1 MPTTHRRTTTR
12 TLTRRGRYTACAS
25 AAVLTLGVAAAAVVW
40 QAPAGTAHT
49 PRTRTDAVYC
59 GLVACSVLHSDGTV
73 TALPAR
79 SVPAAGPSSGRAHGR
94 SRASSAPM
102 PSASSSAPVAGP
114 APVQS
119 PTPAPAQ
126 PPTPTPTPVPGPTP
140 TPTPSPTP
148 SPTPTPAGADVTVS
162 YSTLWQWD
170 GGFKGELDIVN
181 QGDSAVNGW
190 QLVITLPGDQVQS
203 VWNANWQQD
212 DWDSVIMTPVPSD
225 QVIEPGT
232 SVSVVF
238 VAQGDPAEPTDC
250 TFNGSPC
257 D

>member
-12 TLTRRGRYTACAS
+12 TLSRRGRYAAGAA
-25 AAVLTLGVAAAAVVW
+25 AAVLTLGVAATAVAW
-40 QAPAGTAHT
+40 QAPNGTAHT
-49 PRTRTDAVYC
+49 PRTRTAAVYC

-79 SVPAAGPSSGRAHGR
+79 SVPAAGPTSGRAHGR
-94 SRASSAPM
+94 PRASSAAT
-102 PSASSSAPVAGP
+102 PSASSSAPATGSV
-114 APVQS
+114 
-119 PTPAPAQ
+119 PAQ
-126 PPTPTPTPVPGPTP
+126 PPTPAASPGPPPTPTPDPTPVPGPTP
-140 TPTPSPTP
+140 TSSPTP
-148 SPTPTPAGADVTVS
+148 DDPAVTVS
-162 YSTLWQWD
+162 YSTLWQWHD
-170 GGFKGELDIVN
+170 GFKGELDIVN

-190 QLVITLPGDQVQS
+190 QLVITLPGDQVQT
-203 VWNANWQQD
+203 VWNANWQPD
-212 DWDSVIMTPVPSD
+212 GWDSVIMTPVPSD

-232 SVSVVF
+232 SVSIIF

>member
-12 TLTRRGRYTACAS
+12 TLTRRGRYAACAA
-25 AAVLTLGVAAAAVVW
+25 AAVLTLGVAAAAVAW
-40 QAPAGTAHT
+40 QAPNGAAHT
-49 PRTRTDAVYC
+49 SRTRTDAVYC

-79 SVPAAGPSSGRAHGR
+79 SVPAAGPSSGGTHARP
-94 SRASSAPM
+94 RASSAPM
-102 PSASSSAPVAGP
+102 PSASSSAPATGP
-114 APVQS
+114 APVQPPT
-119 PTPAPAQ
+119 PTPAPSPGQ
-126 PPTPTPTPVPGPTP
+126 PPTPTPTPDPTPVSGPTP
-140 TPTPSPTP
+140 TS
-148 SPTPTPAGADVTVS
+148 SPTPAGPAVTVS
-162 YSTLWQWD
+162 YSTLRQWD

-190 QLVITLPGDQVQS
+190 QLVITLPGDQVQT

-212 DWDSVIMTPVPSD
+212 GWDSVIMTPVPSD

-232 SVSVVF
+232 SVSVIF

>member
-1 MPTTHRRTTTR
+1 MPTSHRRTTTR
-12 TLTRRGRYTACAS
+12 TLTRRGRYAACAA
-25 AAVLTLGVAAAAVVW
+25 AAVLTLGVAAAAVAW
-40 QAPAGTAHT
+40 QAPSGTAHA

-79 SVPAAGPSSGRAHGR
+79 SVPAAGPSSGGAHGR
-94 SRASSAPM
+94 PRASSAPL
-102 PSASSSAPVAGP
+102 PSASSSAQAAGP
-114 APVQS
+114 APAQPPA
-119 PTPAPAQ
+119 PTPTPAQ
-126 PPTPTPTPVPGPTP
+126 PPTPTPTPDPTP
-140 TPTPSPTP
+140 VATPTP
-148 SPTPTPAGADVTVS
+148 SPTPTPAGAAVTVS

-190 QLVITLPGDQVQS
+190 QLAITLPGDQVQT

-212 DWDSVIMTPVPSD
+212 GWDGVIMTPVPSD

-232 SVSVVF
+232 SVSVIF

>member
-12 TLTRRGRYTACAS
+12 TPTRRGRYAAGAA
-25 AAVLTLGVAAAAVVW
+25 AAVLTLGVAAAVAR
-40 QAPAGTAHT
+40 QAPNGTAHT
-49 PRTRTDAVYC
+49 SRTRTDAVYC

-73 TALPAR
+73 TALPAH

-94 SRASSAPM
+94 PRASSAPM
-102 PSASSSAPVAGP
+102 PSASSSAPATG
-114 APVQS
+114 
-119 PTPAPAQ
+119 PAPAQ
-126 PPTPTPTPVPGPTP
+126 PPAPTPTASPGPLPTPTPDPPPVPGPTP
-140 TPTPSPTP
+140 TS
-148 SPTPTPAGADVTVS
+148 SPTPAGPAVTVS

-170 GGFKGELDIVN
+170 GGFKGELDLVN